1 VSTERRSADRVLA
14 NLVANR
20 ENQLAPPTRA
30 SSKGL
35 GLLMYDFATLSPND
49 FELLVRDLLKI
60 EQGWRL
66 EAFGI
71 GKDGGVDLRCVT
83 PSQKVVVQCKHYAG
97 SSFADLRTAARREVA
112 KMQKEKPDRY
122 LFVTSQ
128 TLSRTQKDTLVVDLA
143 PWISNPADILMQVDL
158 NEMLARNPDVERAH
172 FKLWLGSST
181 VLETIVHSGL
191 WARSEALLEDIRDR
205 VRLYVRS
212 PAFDRALKRLNESNV
227 VVITGPPGVGKSLL
241 AEMLVLEHWHKGW
254 QVIQVSSD
262 INEAWELIQPKRHQI
277 FLYDDFLGETDISER
292 SAKNEDSR
300 IVRFMHRV
308 SQDDTKRLVMTTRSQ
323 VLRQAT
329 FRRETLRRGDFSVN
343 ECVVD
348 VTEYGD
354 LDKAR
359 ILYNHLYF
367 SHLERD
373 VVRGFVSRKSYWQVI
388 NHPNFSPRV
397 IEQIVRRRYTA
408 AEDLANALILVLDRP
423 VELWGT
429 MFFTVLSEVARRI
442 VLSLIMFS
450 SAPGDD
456 VVRAVSIKDA
466 APTAYTQA
474 LKALEGT
481 FISIEKRTRG
491 AGSSIGYANPSI
503 RDFVLAT
510 LDDEPD
516 YAFRLIADASDL
528 YQVRNVLKYATSRVN
543 GRFKFA
549 RLADAVRAKQATIF
563 EKTVG
568 LLDAA
573 VAKHRARKGERYDDW
588 DSRTAVSFG
597 QILAMQQWVL
607 PDYGAALLDKALDI
621 QDEAFMDFADFWGP
635 VTEIMIRQAQGN
647 VAPVR
652 EAIDVLLGRWQE
664 SMNTSEE
671 IVEFSK
677 FVESNHTALS
687 QLHDPQVLLRSVA
700 TDVLRRDMEAIF
712 DNHSNEN
719 SDQDWLA
726 QIQSV
731 ADSLGLGNEMR
742 SEFESASVSISE
754 HYQALTEDDDYSR
767 VAPTSGAGFGR
778 PAGTYVDRHHVD
790 AMFGQLG

>member
-1 VSTERRSADRVLA
+1 
-14 NLVANR
+14 
-20 ENQLAPPTRA
+20 
-30 SSKGL
+30 
-35 GLLMYDFATLSPND
+35 MYDFATLSPTD

-66 EAFGI
+66 EAFGA
-71 GKDGGVDLRCVT
+71 GKDGGVDLRCVM

-97 SSFADLRTAARREVA
+97 SSFADLRAAARREVA

-128 TLSRTQKDTLVVDLA
+128 ALSRTQKDTLVLDLA
-143 PWISNPADILMQVDL
+143 PWVSNPADILMQVDL

-172 FKLWLGSST
+172 FKLWLGSSA

-191 WARSEALLEDIRDR
+191 WARSEALLEDISDR

-227 VVITGPPGVGKSLL
+227 VVITGSPGVGKSLL

-300 IVRFMHRV
+300 IVRFMQRV
-308 SQDDTKRLVMTTRSQ
+308 SQDETKRLVMTTRSQ

-329 FRRETLRRGDFSVN
+329 FRRDTLRRGDFSVN

-348 VTEYGD
+348 VAEYGD

-373 VVRGFVSRKSYWQVI
+373 VVRDFVLRKCYWQVI
-388 NHPNFSPRV
+388 SHPNLSPRI
-397 IEQIVRRRYTA
+397 IEQVVRRRYA
-408 AEDLANALILVLDRP
+408 VAEDLADALMLVLDRP

-442 VLSLIMFS
+442 VLSLVMFGP
-450 SAPGDD
+450 APPDD
-456 VVRAVSIKDA
+456 VVRAASLKDA
-466 APTAYTQA
+466 SPMDYRQA

-481 FISIEKRTRG
+481 FVSIVKRTYDAR
-491 AGSSIGYANPSI
+491 SSISYANPSV

-543 GRFKFA
+543 GQFKFA
-549 RLADAVRAKQATIF
+549 RLAAAVRARQATIF
-563 EKTVG
+563 EKTIE

-573 VAKHRARKGERYDDW
+573 VAKHRAHRGERYEDL
-588 DSRTAVSFG
+588 DSRTAASFG
-597 QILAMQQWVL
+597 QILAMQQWVM
-607 PDYGAALLDKALDI
+607 PDYGASLLDKAIDI
-621 QDEAFMDFADFWGP
+621 QDEAFADFADFWGP
-635 VTEIMIRQAQGN
+635 VTEMVIRQAQDN
-647 VAPVR
+647 VTSAR
-652 EAIDVLLGRWQE
+652 EVMDVLLGRWQE
-664 SMNTSEE
+664 SMSTSQEL
-671 IVEFSK
+671 VEFSK

-687 QLHDPQVLLRSVA
+687 QLRDPSVLLRSVA
-700 TDVLRRDMEAIF
+700 TGVLRREMEIIG
-712 DNHSNEN
+712 DNHNDED
-719 SDQDWLA
+719 SDLDWLA
-726 QIQSV
+726 EIRSV
-731 ADSLGLGNEMR
+731 AYSLGLENEMC
-742 SEFESASVSISE
+742 SEFESASASIRE
-754 HYQALTEDDDYSR
+754 HYRTPTEDDDYSR

-778 PAGTYVDRHHVD
+778 PAGAHVNRQQVD
-790 AMFGQLG
+790 AMFDQLG

>member
-1 VSTERRSADRVLA
+1 MLA
-14 NLVANR
+14 NLDANR

-30 SSKGL
+30 SSKGF
-35 GLLMYDFATLSPND
+35 GLLMYDFATLSPTD

-60 EQGWRL
+60 EQGWPL
-66 EAFGI
+66 EAFGA
-71 GKDGGVDLRCVT
+71 GKDGGVDLRCVM

-97 SSFADLRTAARREVA
+97 STFADLRTAARREVA

-122 LFVTSQ
+122 LFATSQ
-128 TLSRTQKDTLVVDLA
+128 TLSRTQKDTLAVDLA
-143 PWISNPADILMQVDL
+143 PWISNPADILAQVDI
-158 NEMLARNPDVERAH
+158 NEMLTRNPDVERAH

-181 VLETIVHSGL
+181 VLERIVHSGL

-227 VVITGPPGVGKSLL
+227 VVITGSPGVGKSLL

-262 INEAWELIQPKRHQI
+262 INEAWELTQPKRHQI

-300 IVRFMHRV
+300 IVRFMRRV
-308 SQDDTKRLVMTTRSQ
+308 TQDETKRLVMTTRSQ
-323 VLRQAT
+323 VLRQAE
-329 FRRETLRRGDFSVN
+329 FRRETLQRGDFSVN

-373 VVRGFVSRKSYWQVI
+373 VVRGFVSRKCYWQVI
-388 NHPNFSPRV
+388 NHPNFSPRI
-397 IEQIVRRRYTA
+397 IEQIVRRRYTV
-408 AEDLANALILVLDRP
+408 AEDLADALTLVLDRP

-442 VLSLIMFS
+442 VLSLIMFG
-450 SAPGDD
+450 SAPSDD
-456 VVRAVSIKDA
+456 IVRAVSLKDA
-466 APTAYTQA
+466 SPTDYKHA

-481 FISIEKRTRG
+481 FISIEKRARG
-491 AGSSIGYANPSI
+491 VDSSISYANPSV

-516 YAFRLIADASDL
+516 YAFHMMADASDL
-528 YQVRNVLKYATSRVN
+528 YQVSNILEYATSVVN

-549 RLADAVRAKQATIF
+549 RLAAAVRAKQATIF
-563 EKTVG
+563 EKTVE

-573 VAKHRARKGERYDDW
+573 VAKHRARKGDGW
-588 DSRTAVSFG
+588 NSSTAASFG
-597 QILAMQQWVL
+597 QILAMQQWAM
-607 PDYGAALLDKALDI
+607 PDYGASLLDKAIDI
-621 QDEAFMDFADFWGP
+621 QDEAFVDFADFWGP
-635 VTEIMIRQAQGN
+635 VTGIAIRQAQDN
-647 VAPVR
+647 VASAK

-671 IVEFSK
+671 VVEFSK

-687 QLHDPQVLLRSVA
+687 QLRDPRVLLRSVA
-700 TDVLRRDMEAIF
+700 TDVLRRDMESIF
-712 DNHSNEN
+712 DNHNDED
-719 SDQDWLA
+719 SDLSWLA
-726 QIQSV
+726 EIQSV
-731 ADSLGLGNEMR
+731 ADSLGLGNELR
-742 SEFESASVSISE
+742 SEFESASASISE
-754 HYQALTEDDDYSR
+754 YYQTPTEDDDYTH
-767 VAPTSGAGFGR
+767 VAPTSDAGFGR
-778 PAGTYVDRHHVD
+778 PAGAHVNRHQVD

>member
-1 VSTERRSADRVLA
+1 MRP
-14 NLVANR
+14 
-20 ENQLAPPTRA
+20 ENQLVPPQA
-30 SSKGL
+30 SSKGF
-35 GLLMYDFATLSPND
+35 GLLMYDFATLSPTD

-66 EAFGI
+66 EAFGA

-83 PSQKVVVQCKHYAG
+83 QCQKVVVQCKHYAG

-128 TLSRTQKDTLVVDLA
+128 TLSRTQKDTLAVDLA
-143 PWISNPADILMQVDL
+143 PWISNPSDILMQVDL
-158 NEMLARNPDVERAH
+158 NEMLARSPDVERAH
-172 FKLWLGSST
+172 FKLWLGSSA

-227 VVITGPPGVGKSLL
+227 VVITGSPGVGKSLL
-241 AEMLVLEHWHKGW
+241 AEVLVLEHWHKGW

-277 FLYDDFLGETDISER
+277 FLYDDFLGETDVSER

-300 IVRFMHRV
+300 IVRFMQHV
-308 SQDDTKRLVMTTRSQ
+308 SHDQTKRLVMTTRSQ

-329 FRRETLRRGDFSVN
+329 FRRDTLRRGSFSVN

-367 SHLERD
+367 SRLERD
-373 VVRGFVSRKSYWQVI
+373 VVRDFVLRRCYWQVI
-388 NHPNFSPRV
+388 NHPNFSPRI

-408 AEDLANALILVLDRP
+408 AEDLADALMQVLDRP

-442 VLSLIMFS
+442 VLSLVTFGS
-450 SAPGDD
+450 SPGDD
-456 VVRAVSIKDA
+456 IVRAASIKDA
-466 APTAYTQA
+466 SPIDYTQA

-491 AGSSIGYANPSI
+491 VGSSISYANPSI

-528 YQVRNVLKYATSRVN
+528 YQVRNVLKYVTSRVS

-549 RLADAVRAKQATIF
+549 RLAAAVRAKQATIF
-563 EKTVG
+563 EKTVE
-568 LLDAA
+568 LLDTA
-573 VAKHRARKGERYDDW
+573 VAKHRARAGERYDDW

-597 QILAMQQWVL
+597 QILAMQQWVM
-607 PDYGAALLDKALDI
+607 PNYAAPLLDKAIDI
-621 QDEAFMDFADFWGP
+621 QDEAFADVADFWGP
-635 VTEIMIRQAQGN
+635 VTEVVIRQARDN
-647 VAPVR
+647 VASAR
-652 EAIDVLLGRWQE
+652 EVIDVLLRRWQE
-664 SMNTSEE
+664 SMTTSDEV
-671 IVEFSK
+671 VEFSR
-677 FVESNHTALS
+677 FVESNHPALS
-687 QLHDPQVLLRSVA
+687 QLRDPAVLLRSVA
-700 TDVLRRDMEAIF
+700 TDVLRRDMESIF
-712 DNHSNEN
+712 DNHSNE
-719 SDQDWLA
+719 DADLGWLA

-742 SEFESASVSISE
+742 SEFESAGTSISE
-754 HYQALTEDDDYSR
+754 HYQAPSEDDDYSR
-767 VAPTSGAGFGR
+767 VAPTSGAGLGR
-778 PAGTYVDRHHVD
+778 PAGAHAKRDQVD